1 MTLQARL
8 SRPAL
13 SCIVRSMETVISRFI
28 KTGAGIKYLTLYRQE
43 WHTSA
48 YRLPALYGFCF
59 LELQSLSS
67 VKADTG
73 LETLKKLRRAP
84 ASIGGLS
91 MLVMWQSLL
100 LPFYGV
106 LLSGSRKAYPFPKYG
121 VSNLIATPAPRL
133 ETESGNFGKNLG
145 GFYYA

>member
-43 WHTSA
+43 WRTSA
-48 YRLPALYGFCF
+48 YRLPALYGFYF

-67 VKADTG
+67 VKATDTG

-91 MLVMWQSLL
+91 MLVVWQSLL

-121 VSNLIATPAPRL
+121 VSNLIATPAPVWKPRAGTL
-133 ETESGNFGKNLG
+133 VRT
-145 GFYYA
+145 